1 MDFLLIEEMF
11 LSVAMIC
18 YKSHQ
23 YQSKSIIMTSLLIA
37 VSGVK
42 PKEFWSC
49 FLRHLKNDIE
59 MSYV

>member
-49 FLRHLKNDIE
+49 FYGI
-59 MSYV
+59 